1 VKIKCLIHEAE
12 EGGFWAEVPSLPG
25 CFTEGET
32 LEETLANLR
41 EAILCWLGHTIEIT
55 RSEAPNQQ
63 DDSEE
68 RRKLIYSLPGQYRL
82 IDSDEYLAEKHREA
96 ALEDQ

>member
-32 LEETLANLR
+32 VEETLGNLR
-41 EAILCWLGHTIEIT
+41 EAIACYL
-55 RSEAPNQQ
+55 
-63 DDSEE
+63 DDPLLE
-68 RRKLIYSLPGQYRL
+68 LIYSLPGQYRL
-82 IDSDEYLAEKHREA
+82 IDTDEYLEEKHREA
-96 ALEDQ
+96 ALEDR